1 MKEILDF
8 LAECKQFFLATDED
22 GQPRVRPMGI
32 GFEYKG
38 KLCMCTSN
46 KKKLFAQIKANPRV
60 EICASNGSR
69 WLRVAGKVSVNTE
82 RAAKEK
88 ALEAAPK
95 LKNMYKIDDGI
106 FEILQFES
114 AVAVFFDMQMQ
125 GNSKE
130 IKL

>member
-8 LAECKQFFLATDED
+8 LAECEQFFLATDEG

-38 KLCMCTSN
+38 KLCMCTNN
-46 KKKLFAQIKANPRV
+46 KKKLFAQITANPKI
-60 EICASNGSR
+60 EICASNGNK
-69 WLRVAGKVSVNTE
+69 WLRVSGTVTVNKE
-82 RAAKEK
+82 REAKEK
-88 ALEAAPK
+88 ALETAPM
-95 LKNMYKIDDGI
+95 LKNMYKVDDGV
-106 FEILQFES
+106 FEIMQFEN
-114 AVAVFFDMQMQ
+114 AVAVFNDMQ